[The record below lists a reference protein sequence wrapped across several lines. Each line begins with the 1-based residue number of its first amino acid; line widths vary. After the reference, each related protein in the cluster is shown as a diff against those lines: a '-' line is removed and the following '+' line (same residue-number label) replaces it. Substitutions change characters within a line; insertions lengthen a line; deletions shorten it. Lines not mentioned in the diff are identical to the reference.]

1 MRRRDFIIL
10 VGGAAT
16 GWSLAAPAQQAERM
30 RRLAVLV
37 PFPKSDPVAQSA
49 LAAFMPA
56 FAALGWSEGR
66 NVQVDFRWADAGF
79 DQMQTFAKELV
90 ALKPDAIFAANGAPA
105 VTALLQETR
114 TIPIVFTGVSDPV
127 ALGFVSSLAK
137 PDGNATGFSLYE
149 PSLGAKWLEALKR
162 IAPQVRRIVL
172 MYNPQTSVPS
182 LYLPSIEAA
191 ATALAVELRQVQVL
205 DPAEIEPAVATL
217 SREEGGGL
225 MLLPDIFTIANRDR
239 IVRLAGQ
246 YRLPA
251 IYPLK
256 WFATGGGL
264 MSYSVDPDD
273 LNRRAASYV
282 DRILKGAKPADLPVQ
297 EPTKFELVINTRT
310 AKALALTVPP
320 SLLAIA
326 DEVIE

>member
-1 MRRRDFIIL
+1 MNRRNFITL
-10 VGGAAT
+10 LGGAA
-16 GWSLAAPAQQAERM
+16 AAWPVAAGAQQAQRI

-37 PFPKSDPVAQSA
+37 PFPKSDPVAQSV

-66 NVQVDFRWADAGF
+66 NIQIDFRWADAGF

-90 ALKPDAIFAANGAPA
+90 ALKPDVIFAANGAPV
-105 VTALLQETR
+105 VTALLQETH

-127 ALGFVSSLAK
+127 GLGFVASLAK
-137 PDGNATGFSLYE
+137 PDGNVTGFSLYE
-149 PSLGAKWLEALKR
+149 SSVGTKWLEALKR

-172 MYNPQTSVPS
+172 MYNPRTSVPS

-191 ATALAVELRQVQVL
+191 AAALAVELRQVEVL
-205 DPAEIEPAVATL
+205 DPTEIESAIAAL
-217 SREEGGGL
+217 SREEGGGF
-225 MLLPDIFTIANRDR
+225 MLLPDTFTIAHRDR
-239 IVRLAGQ
+239 IVALAAR

-251 IYPLK
+251 IYPLE

-273 LNRRAASYV
+273 LNRRAAGYV
-282 DRILKGAKPADLPVQ
+282 DRILKGARPADLPVQ
-297 EPTKFELVINTRT
+297 QPTKYDLVINLKT
-310 AKALALTVPP
+310 AKALGLDV
-320 SLLAIA
+320 SQDLLSIA